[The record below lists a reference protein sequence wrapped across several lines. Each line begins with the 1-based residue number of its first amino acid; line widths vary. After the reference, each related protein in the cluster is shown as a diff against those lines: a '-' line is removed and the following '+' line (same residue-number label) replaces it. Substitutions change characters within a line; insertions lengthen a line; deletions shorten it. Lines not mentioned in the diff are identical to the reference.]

1 MSRPDQMDDAGDM
14 YSVLGWAF
22 QRGVGR
28 DVRKYRR
35 SRRVF
40 SACAG
45 AAIYRRAVFEEIGY
59 FDERHFAYLEDMD
72 VGYRARLYGYDNI
85 YCPDAL
91 VWHVGSGTSGS
102 KYNPFKVR
110 LAARNNIYLIYKN
123 MPAWQMAVNAVPIA
137 AGMFVKY
144 LFFKRL
150 GYEKE
155 YVDGL
160 REGVKTAHSLDRAVR
175 KRRDWKQELS
185 VELELIAGTC
195 LYIYEFAA
203 RQITKLK

>member
-1 MSRPDQMDDAGDM
+1 M
-14 YSVLGWAF
+14 
-22 QRGVGR
+22 
-28 DVRKYRR
+28 
-35 SRRVF
+35 
-40 SACAG
+40 
-45 AAIYRRAVFEEIGY
+45 FEEIGY

-85 YCPDAL
+85 YCPHAL
-91 VWHVGSGTSGS
+91 VQHVGSGTSGS

-123 MPAWQMAVNAVPIA
+123 MPVWQMAVNGLPIA

-144 LFFKRL
+144 LFFKKL

-160 REGVKTAHSLDRAVR
+160 KEGVKTARSLDRAVQ
-175 KRRDWKQELS
+175 KRRDRKQELL

-203 RQITKLK
+203 RQIAKF